1 MLKREK
7 RLKLYSAI
15 QIGALRNENKQ
26 AKALNKFGYMLDR
39 RISDGRQ
46 TMVAYNPDQ
55 NKVLFLQNGTD
66 PKSEKDIVTDVF
78 LGAGALKETKR
89 YREAKEAYNQAKG
102 KYKNAQF
109 VDIGYSLGGSL
120 VNYVAR
126 PEDKA
131 IIYNAG
137 FSLNQKDRPNV
148 ESYRVVGDLLSSL
161 APRSTQLIEP
171 SVPVMERA
179 NGLLK
184 EHSVEHIKNLPV
196 FL

>member
-7 RLKLYSAI
+7 RLKLYTAI
-15 QIGALRNENKQ
+15 KIGALRDEERQ
-26 AKALNKFGYMLDR
+26 AKALGKFGYMLDK

-46 TMVAYNPDQ
+46 TMVAYNQDQ

-66 PKSEKDIVTDVF
+66 PKNLKDLQTDFF
-78 LGAGALKETKR
+78 LGVGALKETKR
-89 YREAKEAYNQAKG
+89 FREAKQAYDQAKD
-102 KYKNAQF
+102 KYKNALF
-109 VDIGYSLGGSL
+109 VDVGYSLGGSL
-120 VNYVAR
+120 VNYVSR

-131 IIYNAG
+131 ITYNAG

-148 ESYRVVGDLLSSL
+148 EHYRVKGDLISSL
-161 APRSTQLIEP
+161 APPSTRLIEP
-171 SVPVMERA
+171 SLPVIEKA

-184 EHSVEHIKNLPV
+184 EHTPEHIKNLPV